1 MPGSKTCTFAAAPS
15 WFVAA
20 QMQCTATLTMRCL
33 LSYPASIEIRAQLSR
48 CHPMTAY
55 RSLKVFSHVVLGLMV
70 VGSAYACVISV
81 VYWTGIS
88 V

>member
-1 MPGSKTCTFAAAPS
+1 MFKVP
-15 WFVAA
+15 
-20 QMQCTATLTMRCL
+20 
-33 LSYPASIEIRAQLSR
+33 
-48 CHPMTAY
+48 PMTAY